1 MINQRKN
8 DKLDRFTVHCRFIEV
23 RTLPLEN
30 LQEYLKTLLGT
41 EPWLRLVAMPNL
53 PLFLRE
59 RFAFYRTDL
68 FGHPWTMAI
77 ENEAWETAS
86 PGEYEKQANLLR
98 PHFEAPV
105 VFVLDSIDSTARQ
118 RMLQKGLPFIVPGTQ
133 CYLPGALVDF
143 RERFPRK
150 GIQGRDTLSPA
161 AQLVLLFHLQR
172 KRLDG
177 RPLNQI
183 ARDLGYSTMT
193 LSKVKDELEEAGL
206 CEVHRKG
213 RSVSLRFVPEGRELW
228 DLAKEKLSSPVRKTL
243 WAQWAT
249 PGYPALRAGISALS
263 EKTMINEDRLPTYA
277 LSQVM
282 LEGWLRKGTIIRC
295 TDSETATVKME
306 GWAYEPKLL
315 GDNLNVDVLSL
326 YLSLRDSHDE
336 RVQKEMEQLIQGV
349 HWHDQ
354 RN

>member
-1 MINQRKN
+1 M
-8 DKLDRFTVHCRFIEV
+8 T
-23 RTLPLEN
+23 PPPPA
-30 LQEYLKTLLGT
+30 LQEYLKALLGM
-41 EPWLRLVAMPNL
+41 EPGFRPLEMPNL
-53 PLFLRE
+53 PVFLRE

-77 ENEAWETAS
+77 ENGAWETGS

-105 VFVLDSIDSTARQ
+105 VFVLDSIDSIARQ

-133 CYLPGALVDF
+133 CFLPGALVDF

-161 AQLVLLFHLQR
+161 AQLVLLYHLQR

-193 LSKVKDELEEAGL
+193 LSKVKDEMEEAGL

-213 RSVSLRFVPEGRELW
+213 RSVSLQFVSEGRELW
-228 DLAKEKLSSPVRKTL
+228 DLAKDKLVSPVRRTL

-249 PGYPALRAGISALS
+249 PGYPALRSGENTRLAGISALS
-263 EKTMINEDRLPTYA
+263 EKTMINDDRLPTYA
-277 LSQVM
+277 LRASM

-295 TDSETATVKME
+295 PDAETANAKME

-336 RVQKEMEQLIQGV
+336 RVQKELEQLIQGV

>member
-1 MINQRKN
+1 MG
-8 DKLDRFTVHCRFIEV
+8 
-23 RTLPLEN
+23 TLLLKH
-30 LQEYLKTLLGT
+30 LQEYLKMLLGT
-41 EPWLRLVAMPNL
+41 EPELRLVAMPNL

-59 RFAFYRTDL
+59 RFAFYSTHL

-77 ENEAWETAS
+77 ENEAWETGS

-105 VFVLDSIDSTARQ
+105 VFVLDSVDSIARQ

-143 RERFPRK
+143 RERFSRK
-150 GIQGRDTLSPA
+150 GVKNRDRLSPA
-161 AQLVLLFHLQR
+161 AQLVLLYHLQR
-172 KRLDG
+172 QRLDG

-206 CEVHRKG
+206 CEVQRKG
-213 RSVSLRFVPEGRELW
+213 RSVSLRFVSEGRELW

-295 TDSETATVKME
+295 PDSETANAKME

-336 RVQKEMEQLIQGV
+336 RVQKELEQLIQGV

>member
-1 MINQRKN
+1 M
-8 DKLDRFTVHCRFIEV
+8 
-23 RTLPLEN
+23 TLPLEN

-41 EPWLRLVAMPNL
+41 EPGLRLVEMPNL

-59 RFAFYRTDL
+59 RFDFYRTDL
-68 FGHPWTMAI
+68 FGHQWTMAI
-77 ENEAWETAS
+77 ENETWETGS

-98 PHFEAPV
+98 PHFQAPV
-105 VFVLDSIDSTARQ
+105 VFVLGSIDSIARQ
-118 RMLQKGLPFIVPGTQ
+118 RMLLKGLPFIVPGTQ
-133 CYLPGALVDF
+133 CYLPAALVDF

-161 AQLVLLFHLQR
+161 AQLVLLYHLQR
-172 KRLDG
+172 KGLDG
-177 RPLNQI
+177 WPLNQI
-183 ARDLGYSTMT
+183 ARELGYSTMT

-206 CEVHRKG
+206 CEVQRKG
-213 RSVSLRFVPEGRELW
+213 RSVSLRFVAEGRALW

-243 WAQWAT
+243 WAQWAL
-249 PGYPALRAGISALS
+249 PGYPALRAGISTLS

-277 LSQVM
+277 LSVSM
-282 LEGWLRKGTIIRC
+282 LEGWLRKGTITRC
-295 TDSETATVKME
+295 PDAETANAKME

-315 GDNLNVDVLSL
+315 GDNLNVDLLSL

-336 RVQKEMEQLIQGV
+336 RIQKELEQLIQGV

>member
-1 MINQRKN
+1 MS
-8 DKLDRFTVHCRFIEV
+8 
-23 RTLPLEN
+23 TLPLEN
-30 LQEYLKTLLGT
+30 LKEYLKTLLGT
-41 EPWLRLVAMPNL
+41 ETGLQLVEMPNL

-68 FGHPWTMAI
+68 FGHPWTMAF
-77 ENEAWETAS
+77 ENEAWETGS

-105 VFVLDSIDSTARQ
+105 VFVLDSIDSIARQ

-161 AQLVLLFHLQR
+161 AQLVLLYHLQR
-172 KRLDG
+172 KHLDG
-177 RPLNQI
+177 WPLNQI
-183 ARDLGYSTMT
+183 ARVLGYSTMT

-213 RSVSLRFVPEGRELW
+213 RSVSLRFVSEGRELW

-295 TDSETATVKME
+295 PDSETANAKME

-336 RVQKEMEQLIQGV
+336 RVQKELEQLIQGV

>member
-1 MINQRKN
+1 
-8 DKLDRFTVHCRFIEV
+8 
-23 RTLPLEN
+23 
-30 LQEYLKTLLGT
+30 
-41 EPWLRLVAMPNL
+41 
-53 PLFLRE
+53 
-59 RFAFYRTDL
+59 
-68 FGHPWTMAI
+68 
-77 ENEAWETAS
+77 
-86 PGEYEKQANLLR
+86 
-98 PHFEAPV
+98 
-105 VFVLDSIDSTARQ
+105 
-118 RMLQKGLPFIVPGTQ
+118 MLQKGLPFIVPGTQ

-161 AQLVLLFHLQR
+161 AQLVLLYHLQR
-172 KRLDG
+172 KHLDG
-177 RPLNQI
+177 WPLNQI
-183 ARDLGYSTMT
+183 ARVLGYSTMT

-213 RSVSLRFVPEGRELW
+213 RSVSLRFVSEGRELW

-295 TDSETATVKME
+295 PDSETANAKME

-336 RVQKEMEQLIQGV
+336 RVQKELEQLIQGV

>member
-1 MINQRKN
+1 
-8 DKLDRFTVHCRFIEV
+8 
-23 RTLPLEN
+23 
-30 LQEYLKTLLGT
+30 
-41 EPWLRLVAMPNL
+41 
-53 PLFLRE
+53 
-59 RFAFYRTDL
+59 
-68 FGHPWTMAI
+68 MAI
-77 ENEAWETAS
+77 ENGAWETGS

-105 VFVLDSIDSTARQ
+105 VFVLDSIDSIARQ

-161 AQLVLLFHLQR
+161 AQLVLLYHLQR

-177 RPLNQI
+177 WPLNQI
-183 ARDLGYSTMT
+183 ARELRYSTMT
-193 LSKVKDELEEAGL
+193 LSKVKDELEGAGL
-206 CEVHRKG
+206 CEVQRKG
-213 RSVSLRFVPEGRELW
+213 RSVSLRFVSEGRELW

-277 LSQVM
+277 LRASM

-295 TDSETATVKME
+295 PDAETANAKME

-336 RVQKEMEQLIQGV
+336 RVQKELEQLIQGV

>member
-1 MINQRKN
+1 M
-8 DKLDRFTVHCRFIEV
+8 
-23 RTLPLEN
+23 RTLPLKY

-41 EPWLRLVAMPNL
+41 EPGLRLVEVPNL

-77 ENEAWETAS
+77 ENGAWETGS

-105 VFVLDSIDSTARQ
+105 VFVLDSIDSIARQ

-161 AQLVLLFHLQR
+161 AQLVLLYHLQR

-177 RPLNQI
+177 WPLNQI
-183 ARDLGYSTMT
+183 ARELRYSTMT
-193 LSKVKDELEEAGL
+193 LSKVKDELEGAGL
-206 CEVHRKG
+206 CEVQRKG
-213 RSVSLRFVPEGRELW
+213 RSVSLRFVSEGRELW

-277 LSQVM
+277 LRASM

-295 TDSETATVKME
+295 PDAETANAKME

-336 RVQKEMEQLIQGV
+336 RVQKELEQLIQGV

>member
-1 MINQRKN
+1 
-8 DKLDRFTVHCRFIEV
+8 V

-30 LQEYLKTLLGT
+30 LKEYLKTLLDT
-41 EPWLRLVAMPNL
+41 EPGLRLVAMPNL
-53 PLFLRE
+53 PVFLRE
-59 RFAFYRTDL
+59 RFAFYQADL
-68 FGHPWTMAI
+68 FGRAWTLAL
-77 ENEAWETAS
+77 ENEAWETGS

-98 PHFEAPV
+98 PHVKAPV
-105 VFVLDSIDSTARQ
+105 IFVLDAIDSITRQ
-118 RMLQKGLPFIVPGTQ
+118 RLVQKGIPFIVPGTQ
-133 CYLPGALVDF
+133 CFLPGALVDF

-150 GIQGRDTLSPA
+150 GIQGRDRLSPA
-161 AQLVLLFHLQR
+161 AQLVLLYHLQR
-172 KRLDG
+172 QRLDG

-206 CEVHRKG
+206 CEVQRKG
-213 RSVSLRFVPEGRELW
+213 RSVSMRFVAECRELW
-228 DLAKEKLSSPVRKTL
+228 DLAMEKLSSPVRKTL
-243 WAQWAT
+243 WVQWAT

-282 LEGWLRKGTIIRC
+282 LEGWLRKGTVIRC
-295 TDSETATVKME
+295 PDAEAATVKME

-315 GDNLNVDVLSL
+315 GDNSNVDVLSL

-336 RVQKEMEQLIQGV
+336 RIQKELEELIQGV
-349 HWHDQ
+349 HWYDQ